1 MINSEMTDPNDKANC
16 AEYMPGKYGDC
27 MNCYAPKK
35 DHPSEVH
42 PVPEPPPEGTRMPY
56 AEE

>member
-1 MINSEMTDPNDKANC
+1 MINAEMTDPNDKANC

-35 DHPSEVH
+35 DHPSEV
-42 PVPEPPPEGTRMPY
+42 PR
-56 AEE
+56 EE